1 MLLSGARLRFESL
14 MALTGLVAAPH
25 VGASARMPSN
35 RKPSPRALDHH
46 LRIVPKLYLLTQRT
60 NYRVFQHLSIPG
72 IVESLLGEAR
82 IPHEWR
88 VTRSKYPKLEL
99 KVQYG
104 ESDYAFIS
112 RLLEEAGIAF
122 AFIDRESSGTELV
135 LDDALPSREE
145 RPLLPYADNPNQA
158 SEREFVT
165 QVRLSHEI
173 RPGAFTLR
181 DFDFRN
187 PGYPLFAEAPKARGP
202 EAAYE
207 QYQYRPGGFLIE
219 QDAGGDTPVAD
230 DQGVARYVES
240 YGNQQATR
248 AHGHPRGPAQRHVR
262 QQRVRP
268 LSRLDLSSQSASAS
282 RAERGGAAPRD
293 RVAHARVPRW
303 RMASLVSR
311 GLRCR
316 TLRAFGTHRRSRR
329 GRRPNSDG
337 RGPLPAKK
345 FTPTSSA
352 GSVQFLGI
360 ARESRPVLS
369 CWVRVSQGWAGTGFG
384 MLVLPRI
391 GQEVLIGFLHGDPD
405 QPVVVGRVFNAIEDV
420 PYKLPD
426 HKTRS
431 TWKSDSSIGHQG
443 FNEIMFED
451 LEGKELVFMQAE
463 KDLRKLVKHDET
475 ITVGN
480 DRQKWV
486 LHNELETTGENRTEV
501 TGVNRTEITEGNRTT
516 IIGEDAL
523 KVVQGDELEITEG
536 KMMVVVGGDQDIVV
550 KQDKRERVEGS
561 SHFKVRGKQSQK
573 IDGKYSL
580 SVGADQHVRVTG
592 NLALDASQDI
602 HLIAGSTLVVEATRD
617 LTLKG
622 PGGFIRID
630 ASGVTIRGT
639 RVLINSGGSD
649 GAGAGSS
656 PDAPAEA
663 IEAVIEIPEKP
674 VPENIQ
680 VTGVLRPG
688 VSSCSACEKNSSTHR
703 DEALSSI
710 GSRQPCCVLA
720 RASGV
725 QPRQEGRS
733 AAQDHRARVAVAQS
747 YGLETSKSSSCS

>member
-1 MLLSGARLRFESL
+1 MGDLQLSLDSGEPLSVRRFTVEESVSTLFSVSIWARSENAALDLESLVGKGASFRVMHGARFLEGGGTRTWTGVCSHAEQIQ
-14 MALTGLVAAPH
+14 AETTGL
-25 VGASARMPSN
+25 SSY
-35 RKPSPRALDHH
+35 H
-46 LRIVPKLYLLTQRT
+46 LRIVPRLYLLTQRT
-60 NYRVFQHLSIPG
+60 NYRIFQHLAIPD
-72 IVESLLGEAR
+72 IVDALLAEGRVPHQWR
-82 IPHEWR
+82 I
-88 VTRSKYPKLEL
+88 TRSKYPKLEL

-104 ESDYAFIS
+104 ESDYTFMS
-112 RLLEEAGIAF
+112 RLLEEAGIGFVF
-122 AFIDRESSGTELV
+122 ADRDGKGTELT

-145 RPLLPYADNPNQA
+145 RPMLPYADNPNQA
-158 SEREFVT
+158 AEKEFVT
-165 QVRLSHEI
+165 RVRLSHEV

-187 PGYPLFAEAPKARGP
+187 PGFPLFAEAPKAAGA

-207 QYQYRPGGFLIE
+207 QYQYRPGQFLIE
-219 QDAGGDTPVAD
+219 TEGGGDTPVAD
-230 DQGVARYVES
+230 DQAVARHVAA
-240 YGNQQATR
+240 YGNEQAARALVATR
-248 AHGHPRGPAQRHVR
+248 VGRRNVAFDTNVYDICPGSIFRMSLHPHQELAEDCRLLVLESRMEGSHDGTWQSSARAVFAAEPYAPTAKTPKPSVVGVQTAQIVGPAGEEIHTDEFG
-262 QQRVRP
+262 RVR
-268 LSRLDLSSQSASAS
+268 
-282 RAERGGAAPRD
+282 
-293 RVAHARVPRW
+293 
-303 RMASLVSR
+303 
-311 GLRCR
+311 
-316 TLRAFGTHRRSRR
+316 
-329 GRRPNSDG
+329 
-337 RGPLPAKK
+337 
-345 FTPTSSA
+345 
-352 GSVQFLGI
+352 VQFPWDRQGKFDDH
-360 ARESRPVLS
+360 SS

-486 LHNELETTGENRTEV
+486 LKNELETTGENRTEV
-501 TGVNRTEITEGNRTT
+501 TGVNRTEITDGNRTT

-523 KVVQGDELEITEG
+523 KIVQRDEYEITEG

-561 SHFKVRGKQSQK
+561 SHLKVRGKQNQK

-580 SVGADQHVRVTG
+580 SVGTDQHVRVTG

-602 HLIAGSTLVVEATRD
+602 HLRAGSQLVIEATRD
-617 LTLKG
+617 ITLKG

-630 ASGVTIRGT
+630 ESGVTIRGT
-639 RVLINSGGSD
+639 RVLINSGGSA
-649 GAGAGSS
+649 GSGAGSS
-656 PDAPAEA
+656 PEAPAEA

-674 VPENIQ
+674 TPENIQ
-680 VTGVLRPG
+680 VTGVPRPG
-688 VSSCSACEKNSSTHR
+688 
-703 DEALSSI
+703 
-710 GSRQPCCVLA
+710 G
-720 RASGV
+720 
-725 QPRQEGRS
+725 
-733 AAQDHRARVAVAQS
+733 
-747 YGLETSKSSSCS
+747 